1 MSEPEGSGG
10 ILTRKTTTVML
21 EDAGCAAGSA
31 QTVEKVL
38 RDVPGV
44 LRAYA
49 NPATEAAYVEYDAE
63 RCKEADLVRA
73 LESLGLRVVLSPG
86 R

>member
-1 MSEPEGSGG
+1 MA
-10 ILTRKTTTVML
+10 RKSATLML
-21 EDAGCAAGSA
+21 EDAGVANPR
-31 QTVEKVL
+31 QTIEKVL
-38 RDVPGV
+38 RSVPGV

-63 RCKEADLVRA
+63 RCKDADLVRA
-73 LESLGLRVVLSPG
+73 LESLGLRAVLSPS

>member
-1 MSEPEGSGG
+1 M
-10 ILTRKTTTVML
+10 TRRTTTVML
-21 EDAGCAAGSA
+21 EDARCVADST

-63 RCKEADLVRA
+63 RCEEADLVRA
-73 LESLGLRVVLSPG
+73 LESLGLRAVLSPG